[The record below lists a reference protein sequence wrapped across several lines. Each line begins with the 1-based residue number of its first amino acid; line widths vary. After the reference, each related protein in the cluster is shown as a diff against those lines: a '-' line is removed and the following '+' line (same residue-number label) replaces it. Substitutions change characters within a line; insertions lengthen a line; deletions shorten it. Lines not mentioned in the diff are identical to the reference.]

1 MNLKRSQ
8 RAQRFLRFQ
17 QSLRSKAALTGLA
30 LLTLVG
36 IFAFTT
42 KEDDPFE
49 KIIAALEK
57 WASTNPQEKVYLH
70 TDRPYYLVGDTIW
83 FKAYV
88 TLGAKHQLSMLS
100 GAVYVDLVNEKDSTA
115 ASLKL

>member
-1 MNLKRSQ
+1 MNLNRSQRTKRSQ
-8 RAQRFLRFQ
+8 RFLR
-17 QSLRSKAALTGLA
+17 SRSALAGLA

-36 IFAFTT
+36 IFAFTS

-70 TDRPYYLVGDTIW
+70 TDKPYYLVGDTIW
-83 FKAYV
+83 FKAYAA
-88 TLGAKHQLSMLS
+88 LGAKH
-100 GAVYVDLVNEKDSTA
+100 
-115 ASLKL
+115 